1 MGSVVVVVVVEVSE
15 AVPVLTFSSDAVSPK
30 SALSVWED
38 SEKIHYLITSLW
50 DFPIIQFAA
59 LQAERSFWQNC

>member
-1 MGSVVVVVVVEVSE
+1 VVVVVVVVVVVEVSE

-38 SEKIHYLITSLW
+38 SGIYGAI
-50 DFPIIQFAA
+50 
-59 LQAERSFWQNC
+59 